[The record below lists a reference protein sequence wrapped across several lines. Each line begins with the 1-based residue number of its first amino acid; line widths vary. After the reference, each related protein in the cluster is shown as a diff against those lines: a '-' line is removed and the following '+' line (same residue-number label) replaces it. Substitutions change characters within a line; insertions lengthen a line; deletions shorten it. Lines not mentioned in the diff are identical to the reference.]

1 MNPALRTFVLA
12 LTRLNLW
19 IAALLVVGLLHDQ
32 PEWHNRLAAQL
43 SAQPVSTL
51 SLAPKFALAKPA
63 PAEARARLTPL
74 LDPVP
79 VVQPSPPSGF
89 HLLRHADVLV
99 LPRLTSSHDWQA
111 RAPPVLL
118 ATALI

>member
-1 MNPALRTFVLA
+1 MNPALRTFALA

-32 PEWHNRLAAQL
+32 PEWHSRLAAQL

-89 HLLRHADVLV
+89 HLLRRTDLPAVL
-99 LPRLTSSHDWQA
+99 RLTPSHDWQA